1 MSVFSRYA
9 RAFADVVIEKKLDP
23 GEVEDELDALVGILE
38 SGPELRTVWESPS
51 VEGKQKHAVLDRII
65 ARIGGS
71 RMLRNFIAVLIDH
84 RRVAA
89 LPEIAR
95 QFGLELNERLG
106 LADAEVTS
114 TRELSDA
121 EKHAL
126 EARVG
131 QVTGKKIRARYMTDS
146 KVLGGAVVKVGST
159 IYDGSIRGQLQK
171 LKEALSG
178 QQSALSS

>member
-9 RAFADVVIEKKLDP
+9 RAFADVVIEKKLDARK
-23 GEVEDELDALVGILE
+23 VEDELRSFVRIVE
-38 SGPELRTVWESPS
+38 SVPDLRTVWENPS
-51 VEGKQKHAVLDRII
+51 VDPRQKRAVLDQII
-65 ARIGGS
+65 AHIGGS
-71 RMLRNFIAVLIDH
+71 RTLRNFIAVLIDH

-95 QFGLELNERLG
+95 QFEIDLNERLG

-114 TRELSDA
+114 ARELSDS
-121 EKHAL
+121 EKRSL

-131 QVTGKKIRARYMTDS
+131 EVIGKKVRARYKTDA

-159 IYDGSIRGQLQK
+159 IYDGSIRGQLER
-171 LKEALSG
+171 LKQELSAG
-178 QQSALSS
+178 

>member
-23 GEVEDELDALVGILE
+23 RKVEDELGAFVRIVE
-38 SGPELRTVWESPS
+38 SVPALRTVWENPS
-51 VEGKQKHAVLDRII
+51 VDARQRHAVLDKII
-65 ARIGGS
+65 ARSGGS
-71 RMLRNFIAVLIDH
+71 RVLRNFIAVLIDH
-84 RRVAA
+84 RRVVA

-95 QFGLELNERLG
+95 QVELELNERLG

-114 TRELSDA
+114 SRELNDA
-121 EKHAL
+121 EKRAL

-131 QVTGKKIRARYMTDS
+131 QVTGKKVRARYRTDT

-159 IYDGSIRGQLQK
+159 IYDGSIRGQLER
-171 LKEALSG
+171 LKQELSAG
-178 QQSALSS
+178 

>member
-9 RAFADVVIEKKLDP
+9 RAFADVVVEKKLDP
-23 GEVEDELDALVGILE
+23 RKAEDELAAFVRIAE
-38 SGPELRTVWESPS
+38 SAPDLRTVWENPS
-51 VEGKQKHAVLDRII
+51 VDARQKRAVLDQII

-71 RMLRNFIAVLIDH
+71 RLLRNFIAVLIDH

-95 QFGLELNERLG
+95 QFEIELNERFG

-114 TRELSDA
+114 ARELSDP
-121 EKHAL
+121 EKRAL

-131 QVTGKKIRARYMTDS
+131 QVTGRKVRARYRTDA

-159 IYDGSIRGQLQK
+159 IYDGSIRGQLEK
-171 LKEALSG
+171 LKEALSSQHSG
-178 QQSALSS
+178 LSS

>member
-23 GEVEDELDALVGILE
+23 RTVEDELGLLVRIME
-38 SGPELRTVWESPS
+38 SAPELRTVWENPS
-51 VEGKQKHAVLDRII
+51 VEARQKHAVLDRII
-65 ARIGGS
+65 THMGGS

-95 QFGLELNERLG
+95 QFELDLNERLG

-114 TRELSDA
+114 ARELSDA
-121 EKHAL
+121 EKRVL

-131 QVTGKKIRARYMTDS
+131 EVTGKKVRARYKTDA

-159 IYDGSIRGQLQK
+159 IYDGSIQGQLER
-171 LKEALSG
+171 LKQELSAG
-178 QQSALSS
+178 

>member
-23 GEVEDELDALVGILE
+23 RKVEDELGAFVRIVE
-38 SGPELRTVWESPS
+38 SVPVLRAVWENPS
-51 VEGKQKHAVLDRII
+51 VEARQKHAVLDQII
-65 ARIGGS
+65 TRIGGS

-89 LPEIAR
+89 LPDIAR
-95 QFGLELNERLG
+95 QFEIDLNERLG

-114 TRELSDA
+114 ARELSDL
-121 EKHAL
+121 EKRVL

-131 QVTGKKIRARYMTDS
+131 EVTGKKVRARYKTDA

-159 IYDGSIRGQLQK
+159 IYDGSIRGQLER
-171 LKEALSG
+171 LKQELATGSI
-178 QQSALSS
+178 

>member
-23 GEVEDELDALVGILE
+23 AKVEDELGALVRIVE
-38 SGPELRTVWESPS
+38 SVPQLRTVWENPS
-51 VEGKQKHAVLDRII
+51 VDVRQKHAVLDKIVT
-65 ARIGGS
+65 RIGGS

-95 QFGLELNERLG
+95 QFELELNQRLG

-114 TRELSDA
+114 ARELSPA
-121 EKHAL
+121 EKRAL

-131 QVTGKKIRARYMTDS
+131 EVTGKKVRARYQTDAQ
-146 KVLGGAVVKVGST
+146 VLGGAVVKVGST
-159 IYDGSIRGQLQK
+159 IYDGSIRGQLEK

-178 QQSALSS
+178 EHSGLSG

>member
-23 GEVEDELDALVGILE
+23 RKVEEELASFVRIVE
-38 SGPELRTVWESPS
+38 SVPDLRTVWENPS
-51 VEGKQKHAVLDRII
+51 VEMRQKHAVLDRII
-65 ARIGGS
+65 THIGGS
-71 RMLRNFIAVLIDH
+71 RMLRNFVAVLIDH

-95 QFGLELNERLG
+95 QFELDLNERLG
-106 LADAEVTS
+106 LADAEITS
-114 TRELSDA
+114 ARELSDA
-121 EKHAL
+121 EKRVL

-131 QVTGKKIRARYMTDS
+131 EVTGKKVRARYKTDA

-159 IYDGSIRGQLQK
+159 IYDGSIRGQLEK
-171 LKEALSG
+171 LKQELSAG
-178 QQSALSS
+178 

>member
-9 RAFADVVIEKKLDP
+9 RAFADVVIDRKLDP
-23 GEVEDELDALVGILE
+23 RKVEDELATLVEVVE
-38 SGPELRTVWESPS
+38 SVPQLRTVWESPS
-51 VEGKQKHAVLDRII
+51 VDGGQKHAVLDRII

-71 RMLRNFIAVLIDH
+71 RVLRNFIAVLIDH

-95 QFGLELNERLG
+95 QFELELNERLG

-114 TRELSDA
+114 ARELSEA

-126 EARVG
+126 EVRVG
-131 QVTGKKIRARYMTDS
+131 QVTGKKIRARYITDS

-159 IYDGSIRGQLQK
+159 IYDGSIRGQLEK

>member
-9 RAFADVVIEKKLDP
+9 RAFADVVIERKLDP
-23 GEVEDELDALVGILE
+23 RKTEEELEVFVRIVE
-38 SGPELRTVWESPS
+38 SVAELRTVWETPS
-51 VEGKQKHAVLDRII
+51 VDARQKHAVLDQIITRI
-65 ARIGGS
+65 AGS

-95 QFGLELNERLG
+95 QFELELNQRLG

-114 TRELSDA
+114 ARELSDL
-121 EKHAL
+121 EKRSL

-131 QVTGKKIRARYMTDS
+131 QVTGKRVRARYKTDAN
-146 KVLGGAVVKVGST
+146 VLGGAVVKVGST
-159 IYDGSIRGQLQK
+159 IYDGSIRGQLER
-171 LKEALSG
+171 LKEALST
-178 QQSALSS
+178 QHSVLSD

>member
-23 GEVEDELDALVGILE
+23 RKVEDELGSFVRIVE
-38 SGPELRTVWESPS
+38 SVPDLRTVWENPS
-51 VEGKQKHAVLDRII
+51 VDARQKHAVLDRII
-65 ARIGGS
+65 THIDGS

-95 QFGLELNERLG
+95 QFEIDLNERLG
-106 LADAEVTS
+106 LADAQVTS
-114 TRELSDA
+114 ARELSDP
-121 EKHAL
+121 EKRAL
-126 EARVG
+126 EARVS
-131 QVTGKKIRARYMTDS
+131 QVTGKTVRARYKTDA

-159 IYDGSIRGQLQK
+159 IYDGSIRGQLDR
-171 LKEALSG
+171 LKQE
-178 QQSALSS
+178 LSSGSI

>member
-9 RAFADVVIEKKLDP
+9 RAFADVVVEKKLDP
-23 GEVEDELDALVGILE
+23 RVVEDELAVLVGIVE
-38 SGPELRTVWESPS
+38 SVPVLRTIWENPA
-51 VEGKQKHAVLDRII
+51 VEAQQKHAVLDRII
-65 ARIGGS
+65 ARVGGS
-71 RMLRNFIAVLIDH
+71 RLLRNFIAVLIDY

-95 QFGLELNERLG
+95 QFELELNERLG

-114 TRELSDA
+114 ARELSDS
-121 EKHAL
+121 EKRAL

-131 QVTGKKIRARYMTDS
+131 EVTGKKVRARYRTDA

-159 IYDGSIRGQLQK
+159 IYDGSIRGQLER
-171 LKEALSG
+171 LKQE
-178 QQSALSS
+178 LSSGSN

>member
-9 RAFADVVIEKKLDP
+9 RAFADVVVERKLDP
-23 GEVEDELDALVGILE
+23 RKVEDELAAFVRIVE
-38 SGPELRTVWESPS
+38 SVPDLRTVWESPS
-51 VEGKQKHAVLDRII
+51 VDARQKHAVLDKIV
-65 ARIGGS
+65 ARIAGS
-71 RMLRNFIAVLIDH
+71 RLLRNFIAVLIDH

-95 QFGLELNERLG
+95 QFELELNERLG

-114 TRELSDA
+114 ARELSDS
-121 EKHAL
+121 EKQAL

-131 QVTGKKIRARYMTDS
+131 QVTGKKVRARYKTDA

-159 IYDGSIRGQLQK
+159 IYDGSIRGQLEK
-171 LKEALSG
+171 LKQELAAG
-178 QQSALSS
+178 

>member
-1 MSVFSRYA
+1 
-9 RAFADVVIEKKLDP
+9 
-23 GEVEDELDALVGILE
+23 
-38 SGPELRTVWESPS
+38 
-51 VEGKQKHAVLDRII
+51 
-65 ARIGGS
+65 
-71 RMLRNFIAVLIDH
+71 LRNFIAVLIDH

-95 QFGLELNERLG
+95 QFELELNERLG

-114 TRELSDA
+114 ARELSEA

-126 EARVG
+126 EVRVG
-131 QVTGKKIRARYMTDS
+131 QVTGKKIRARYITDS

-159 IYDGSIRGQLQK
+159 IYDGSIRGQLEK

>member
-9 RAFADVVIEKKLDP
+9 RAFADVVIGKNLDP
-23 GEVEDELDALVGILE
+23 RKVEDELGSFVRIVE
-38 SGPELRTVWESPS
+38 SVPDLRTVWENPS
-51 VEGKQKHAVLDRII
+51 VEARQKHAVLDRII
-65 ARIGGS
+65 SHIGGS
-71 RMLRNFIAVLIDH
+71 PMLRNFIAVLIDH

-95 QFGLELNERLG
+95 QFEIDLNERLG

-114 TRELSDA
+114 VRELSDA
-121 EKHAL
+121 EKRIL

-131 QVTGKKIRARYMTDS
+131 EVTGKKVRARYKTDA

-159 IYDGSIRGQLQK
+159 IYDGSIRGQLER
-171 LKEALSG
+171 LKQELSAG
-178 QQSALSS
+178 ST

>member
-9 RAFADVVIEKKLDP
+9 RAFADVVIENQLDP
-23 GEVEDELDALVGILE
+23 RRAEDELGAFVRIVE
-38 SGPELRTVWESPS
+38 SAPVLRTVWENPS
-51 VEGKQKHAVLDRII
+51 VEARQKHAVLDQIV
-65 ARIGGS
+65 ARIGAS

-95 QFGLELNERLG
+95 QLELDLNERLG

-114 TRELSDA
+114 ARELSDP
-121 EKHAL
+121 EKRAL

-131 QVTGKKIRARYMTDS
+131 EVTGKKVRARYRTDAQ
-146 KVLGGAVVKVGST
+146 VLGGAVVKVGST
-159 IYDGSIRGQLQK
+159 IYDGSIRGQLEK
-171 LKEALSG
+171 LRQE
-178 QQSALSS
+178 LSSGSL

>member
-23 GEVEDELDALVGILE
+23 RKVEDELGAFVKVVE
-38 SGPELRTVWESPS
+38 SVPVLRMVWENPS
-51 VEGKQKHAVLDRII
+51 VDARQKHAVLDKIV
-65 ARIGGS
+65 AHIGGS

-95 QFGLELNERLG
+95 QFEIDLNERLG

-114 TRELSDA
+114 ARELSDA
-121 EKHAL
+121 EKRAL

-131 QVTGKKIRARYMTDS
+131 EVTGKKVRARYSTDTR
-146 KVLGGAVVKVGST
+146 VLGGAVVKVGST
-159 IYDGSIRGQLQK
+159 IYDGSVRGQLER
-171 LKEALSG
+171 LKQELSAG
-178 QQSALSS
+178 SN

>member
-9 RAFADVVIEKKLDP
+9 RAFADVVVEKKLDP
-23 GEVEDELDALVGILE
+23 RKVEDELWSFVRIVE
-38 SGPELRTVWESPS
+38 SVPDLRTVWENPS
-51 VEGKQKHAVLDRII
+51 VEMRQKHAVLDQII
-65 ARIGGS
+65 ARMGGS
-71 RMLRNFIAVLIDH
+71 RMLRNFAAVLIDH

-95 QFGLELNERLG
+95 QFEIDLNERLG

-114 TRELSDA
+114 ARELSDP
-121 EKHAL
+121 EKRAL

-131 QVTGKKIRARYMTDS
+131 AVTGKKIRARYKTDA

-159 IYDGSIRGQLQK
+159 IYDGSIRGQLEK
-171 LKEALSG
+171 LKQELSAG
-178 QQSALSS
+178 